1 MNINTLSE
9 TGEITIFQD
18 ADTGN
23 TYIVEQV
30 LGTTEPIDM
39 ADEPYLFIGDWDDFM
54 RSDNPVFKTLG
65 RYIAVH
71 DETPA
76 NVGEYAKL
84 FKGELCSHFK
94 CVDGWED
101 YDFIESYGQILAVN
115 KRLGNAEEWLCYLN
129 MWDDGEVYSVLDCST
144 GIKVTD
150 IYAKYHE
157 DALEL
162 YLRDGELASLKA
174 QVNKVLEAN

>member
-23 TYIVEQV
+23 TYIVEPV
-30 LGTTEPIDM
+30 LGTTEPTDM
-39 ADEPYLFIGDWDDFM
+39 ADEPYLFIGDCDDLM
-54 RSDNPVFKTLG
+54 LSDNPVFKTLG

-94 CVDGWED
+94 C
-101 YDFIESYGQILAVN
+101 
-115 KRLGNAEEWLCYLN
+115 
-129 MWDDGEVYSVLDCST
+129 DDGGRTMTLLSHT
-144 GIKVTD
+144 G
-150 IYAKYHE
+150 
-157 DALEL
+157 
-162 YLRDGELASLKA
+162 RF
-174 QVNKVLEAN
+174 

>member
-23 TYIVEQV
+23 MYIVEAM
-30 LGTTEPIDM
+30 LGADEPMEM
-39 ADEPYLFIGDWDDFM
+39 ADENDLFYGYYGDYLD
-54 RSDNPVFKTLG
+54 SDNPVFQTIG
-65 RYIAVH
+65 RYIAAH
-71 DETPA
+71 DEYPA

-94 CVDGWED
+94 CDDGWED
-101 YDFIESYGQILAVN
+101 YDFIESYRQILAVN
-115 KRLGNAEEWLCYLN
+115 KRLGDAEEWLCYLN

-144 GIKVTD
+144 GTKVTD
-150 IYAKYHE
+150 IYAEYPE

-174 QVNKVLEAN
+174 RVNKALED

>member
-9 TGEITIFQD
+9 TGGITIFQD
-18 ADTGN
+18 ANTGN
-23 TYIVEQV
+23 TYIVEPV

-39 ADEPYLFIGDWDDFM
+39 ADEPYLFIGDCDDFM

-76 NVGEYAKL
+76 NVGEYTKL

-115 KRLGNAEEWLCYLN
+115 KRLGDAEEWLCYLN
-129 MWDDGEVYSVLDCST
+129 MWDDGKVYYVLDCST

-150 IYAKYHE
+150 IYAEYHE

-174 QVNKVLEAN
+174 QVNKAMRGE

>member
-1 MNINTLSE
+1 
-9 TGEITIFQD
+9 
-18 ADTGN
+18 
-23 TYIVEQV
+23 
-30 LGTTEPIDM
+30 M
-39 ADEPYLFIGDWDDFM
+39 ADEPYLFIGDCDDFM

-115 KRLGNAEEWLCYLN
+115 KRLGSAEEWLN
-129 MWDDGEVYSVLDCST
+129 IST
-144 GIKVTD
+144 CGTTG
-150 IYAKYHE
+150 KYI
-157 DALEL
+157 LSSTVRPEL
-162 YLRDGELASLKA
+162 RSLTFT
-174 QVNKVLEAN
+174 LSTMRMHLSFISGMGSLHH